1 LFPYTLTSIGNS
13 LKGVFTV
20 VKNIQEKIDVPGF
33 ITRDTLVEQYQ
44 QVRRFSEKISEPLAV
59 EDYVIQSMPDISP
72 TKWHLAHVTWFWET
86 FLLSAAQPDYRSP
99 RPEYAYLFNSYYNSL
114 GKRHSRPRRG
124 LISRPTV
131 KETYEY
137 RHYVDDEVL
146 QFLSRIDDQQL
157 SNLTPIITLGLNH
170 EQQHQELMLTDIKH
184 VFSCNPLHPVYQA
197 REIRPSGNVPQLRWS
212 SYPEGINWI
221 GFQGEVFSFD
231 NEGPRHREFLEA
243 FQIGSRLITNGEY
256 LEFIKAGGYTNP
268 LLWLSDG
275 WNTVQQEGWDAP
287 LYWENH
293 DGSWYQMTL
302 SGLREVDPAE
312 PVCHVSFYEADAFAR
327 WADARLPTEAEWEIA
342 ARDTSIEGNFVG
354 QGLYHPT
361 PLSSSH
367 ASEQPAQMYGDVWEW
382 TQSPYSPYPGYK
394 PASGAVGEYN
404 GKFMCNQMVLRG
416 GSCATSIS
424 HMRPTYRNFF
434 PPDARWQFMGIRLAK
449 GV

>member
-1 LFPYTLTSIGNS
+1 M
-13 LKGVFTV
+13 

-59 EDYVIQSMPDISP
+59 EDYVIQSMPDVSP

-137 RHYVDDEVL
+137 RHYVDEEVL
-146 QFLSRIDDQQL
+146 QFLSRIDEEQL
-157 SNLTPIITLGLNH
+157 SNLTPIISLGLNH

-197 REIRPSGNVPQLRWS
+197 REIRPSGNVPPLRWS

-275 WNTVQQEGWDAP
+275 WNAVQQEGWDAP

-354 QGLYHPT
+354 QGLYHPA